1 MYIKSAQWLYLK
13 SVNSNIRDLS
23 AKLNL
28 EERTVENLLIG
39 DACPS
44 SEEILHY
51 IKGFDLN
58 SDETIELITVVAE
71 DLEMSPKA
79 IYDSVVEKMVVMTEG
94 LGL

>member
-1 MYIKSAQWLYLK
+1 VPL
-13 SVNSNIRDLS
+13 R
-23 AKLNL
+23 LNL
-28 EERTVENLLIG
+28 TPSVVSLLTPNWREIS
-39 DACPS
+39 PS